1 MKIVIVTESEED
13 RELLRALTQGAEGT
27 IVADIEPEA
36 LLSALGAARLR
47 TPRHA
52 PALTPR
58 EKQILAG
65 VARGLANKQIAYA
78 LGISEH
84 TVKNHLRNIMEKLRV
99 QNRVQAAM
107 VAIRQGLIPQDAP
120 AE

>member
-1 MKIVIVTESEED
+1 MKIVIVAESEAD
-13 RELLRALTQGAEGT
+13 RELVDALTRGSKGT

-36 LLSALGAARLR
+36 LLSAIGAGAR
-47 TPRHA
+47 PR
-52 PALTPR
+52 PAASEGVLTRR
-58 EKQILAG
+58 EGEIVER
-65 VARGLANKQIAYA
+65 VARGLANKQIAHD

-107 VAIRQGLIPQDAP
+107 VATRRGLIPP
-120 AE
+120 A